1 MVRNLLWMSFLA
13 VVLSACSS
21 EPQPYDPTQLAT
33 KVTFSIVAGDDVNPS
48 LWGQASPVEIQVF
61 ELVDDSM
68 FMSSSYDQLKADYK
82 KALKSNFVKSYDYV
96 LTPGQFKFV
105 NQIEVDEETNYIGIM
120 ANFSDIELSEWK
132 KAVKVLNKGREYHL
146 LMLLDEYDVKLEKV
160 E

>member
-1 MVRNLLWMSFLA
+1 MLLT
-13 VVLSACSS
+13 ACSS
-21 EPQPYDPTQLAT
+21 EPEQYDPTVLPT

-48 LWGQASPVEIQVF
+48 LWGQSSPVEIQVF

-68 FMSSSYDQLKADYK
+68 FMSSSYDQLKTDYE

-96 LTPGQFKFV
+96 LLPGQFKFV

>member
-1 MVRNLLWMSFLA
+1 MRNLLWISLF
-13 VVLSACSS
+13 VLILTACSS
-21 EPQPYDPTQLAT
+21 EPERYDPTELPT
-33 KVTFSIVAGDDVNPS
+33 KVTFSIVAGDGVNPS

-61 ELVDDSM
+61 ELTDDSM
-68 FMSSSYDQLKADYK
+68 FMSSSYDQLKADYE
-82 KALKSNFVKSYDYV
+82 KALKSNFVRSYDYV
-96 LTPGQFKFV
+96 LMPGQFKFV
-105 NQIEVDEETNYIGIM
+105 TQMEVDEETNYIGIM

>member
-1 MVRNLLWMSFLA
+1 MCFLSIF
-13 VVLSACSS
+13 LSACSS
-21 EPQPYDPTQLAT
+21 EPEPYDPTQLQT
-33 KVTFSIVAGDDVNPS
+33 KVTFSIVAQDGVNPS
-48 LWGQASPVEIQVF
+48 IWGQASPVEIQVF

-68 FMSSSYDQLKADYK
+68 FMSSSYDQMKEDYK

-105 NQIEVDEETNYIGIM
+105 NEIEVDEETNYIGIM

-146 LMLLDEYDVKLEKV
+146 LMLLSDYDVKLEKV

>member
-1 MVRNLLWMSFLA
+1 MRHLLWMCFLSIF
-13 VVLSACSS
+13 LSACSS
-21 EPQPYDPTQLAT
+21 EPEPYDPTQLQT
-33 KVTFSIVAGDDVNPS
+33 KVTFSIVAQDGVNPS
-48 LWGQASPVEIQVF
+48 IWGQASPVEIQVF

-68 FMSSSYDQLKADYK
+68 FMSSSYDQMKEDYK

-105 NQIEVDEETNYIGIM
+105 NEIEVDEETNYIGIM

-146 LMLLDEYDVKLEKV
+146 LMLLSDYDVKLEKV

>member
-1 MVRNLLWMSFLA
+1 MLWISLLALI
-13 VVLSACSS
+13 LTACSS
-21 EPQPYDPTQLAT
+21 EPERYDPTELPT
-33 KVTFSIVAGDDVNPS
+33 KVTFSIVAGDGVNPS

-61 ELVDDSM
+61 ELADDSM
-68 FMSSSYDQLKADYK
+68 FMSSSYDQLKADYE
-82 KALKSNFVKSYDYV
+82 KALKSNFVRSYDYV
-96 LTPGQFKFV
+96 LMPGQFKFIT
-105 NQIEVDEETNYIGIM
+105 QIEVDEETNYIGIM

>member
-1 MVRNLLWMSFLA
+1 MRNLLWMCFLSIF
-13 VVLSACSS
+13 LSACSS
-21 EPQPYDPTQLAT
+21 EPEPYDPTQLPT
-33 KVTFSIVAGDDVNPS
+33 KVTFSIVAQEGVNPS
-48 LWGQASPVEIQVF
+48 IWGQASPVEIQVF

-68 FMSSSYDQLKADYK
+68 FMSSSYDQMKEDYK

-146 LMLLDEYDVKLEKV
+146 LMLLSDYDVKLEKV

>member
-1 MVRNLLWMSFLA
+1 MRNLLWISLLA
-13 VVLSACSS
+13 LILTACSS
-21 EPQPYDPTQLAT
+21 EPERYDPTELPT
-33 KVTFSIVAGDDVNPS
+33 KVTFSIVAGDGVNPS

-61 ELVDDSM
+61 ELADDSM
-68 FMSSSYDQLKADYK
+68 FMSSSYDQLKADYE
-82 KALKSNFVKSYDYV
+82 KALKSNFVRSYDYV
-96 LTPGQFKFV
+96 LMPGQFKFIT
-105 NQIEVDEETNYIGIM
+105 QIEVDEETNYIGIM